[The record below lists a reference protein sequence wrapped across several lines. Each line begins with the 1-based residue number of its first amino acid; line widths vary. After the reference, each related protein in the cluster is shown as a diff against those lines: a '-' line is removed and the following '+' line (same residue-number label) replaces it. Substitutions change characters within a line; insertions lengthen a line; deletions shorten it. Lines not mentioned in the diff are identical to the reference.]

1 MSDIFKFIR
10 SFHFWRQAGCQALM
24 VAIGEY
30 KAMAGYGGFLVGL
43 NQLNPWLTRPGKRL
57 QETME
62 NHHV

>member
-43 NQLNPWLTRPGKRL
+43 NQLNP
-57 QETME
+57 
-62 NHHV
+62 